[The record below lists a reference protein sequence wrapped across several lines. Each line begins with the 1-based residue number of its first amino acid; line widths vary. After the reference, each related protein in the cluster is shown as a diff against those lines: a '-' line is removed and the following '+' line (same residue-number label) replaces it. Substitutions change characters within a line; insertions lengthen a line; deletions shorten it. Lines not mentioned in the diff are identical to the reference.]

1 MGKGY
6 GSGGK
11 GYGSGGKGSGSGGKG
26 SAGGGKGSGSGGKG
40 SGGKPAGS
48 ASGLQILSDKACIM
62 LGAKG
67 DTSICRVGPNEVE
80 ISGDVIINGKSLTK
94 FMERVESFMKHVG
107 KK

>member
-1 MGKGY
+1 MG
-6 GSGGK
+6 
-11 GYGSGGKGSGSGGKG
+11 GGKGSGSGGKG
-26 SAGGGKGSGSGGKG
+26 SAGGGKGYGSGGKGYGSGGKG

-48 ASGLQILSDKACIM
+48 ASGLQILSDKACIT

-80 ISGDVIINGKSLTK
+80 ISGDVIINGRSIKK
-94 FMERVESFMKHVG
+94 FMERLENFMKQVG